1 MCHTRERAAGRAQML
16 DPDSANKDFGWKVET
31 LTVNKPTTKPNR
43 PPTDD
48 KGSTPACSTCT
59 SAARRAGA
67 TRASGVVAAIVA
79 ATGGV
84 PRAPPAEPRA
94 RSCS

>member
-48 KGSTPACSTCT
+48 KGNLLLHHVYIC
-59 SAARRAGA
+59 RKAG
-67 TRASGVVAAIVA
+67 
-79 ATGGV
+79 GGD
-84 PRAPPAEPRA
+84 E
-94 RSCS
+94 S